1 MALIDTYRS
10 NITRKK
16 SEISKLS
23 QDKAKESA
31 KIPALKSKIIAAK
44 SAIERTKIQSTIKSK
59 LSDIGRA
66 EKDIAAVNKKIADYE
81 KKIAQK
87 DKELASEQKKYD
99 SEVSKQDQKKA
110 SEEKKRIKENERVL
124 SDINIAISRQ
134 SYIQDQIKNE
144 IIEMKKVPEKI
155 TVLFMAS
162 NPINTNHLR
171 LDEEARSIQE
181 MIRKSEHRD
190 SVNFET
196 RWAARPLDILQAINE
211 LNPAVI
217 HFSGHGAETGELVL
231 ENSDGTAK
239 LVRKEAIVQTIM
251 TSTDNIRLVF
261 FNACFSEQQAEA
273 VVENVDVAIGMN
285 TSIGDKAAVVFAS
298 QFYSAISFGLSIKI
312 AFEQAKAAL
321 MLENIPEENTPQL
334 FVRDG
339 LNASDIFLVL
349 KN

>member
-59 LSDIGRA
+59 LSEISRA
-66 EKDIAAVNKKIADYE
+66 EKDIAAVDKKIADYE

-110 SEEKKRIKENERVL
+110 SEEKKRLQENERVL

-134 SYIQDQIKNE
+134 SFIQDQIKNE
-144 IIEMKKVPEKI
+144 IEEMKKVPEKI
-155 TVLFMAS
+155 TVLFMSS
-162 NPINTNHLR
+162 NPINTSHLR
-171 LDEEARSIQE
+171 LDEEARSILE
-181 MIRKSEHRD
+181 MIRKSKHRD

-196 RWAARPLDILQAINE
+196 RWATRPLDILQAINE

>member
-16 SEISKLS
+16 SEISKLT
-23 QDKAKESA
+23 QDKAKECA
-31 KIPALKSKIIAAK
+31 KIPVLKNKIIAAK
-44 SAIERTKIQSTIKSK
+44 SAIERTKSQSTIKSK

>member
-23 QDKAKESA
+23 QYKAKEST
-31 KIPALKSKIIAAK
+31 KIPVLKSKIIAAK
-44 SAIERTKIQSTIKSK
+44 SAIERTKSQSTNRSK
-59 LSDIGRA
+59 LSEISRA
-66 EKDIAAVNKKIADYE
+66 EKDIADLDKKIADYE
-81 KKIAQK
+81 KKITQK
-87 DKELASEQKKYD
+87 DKELASEQKRYD
-99 SEVSKQDQKKA
+99 SEVTKQDQKKA
-110 SEEKKRIKENERVL
+110 TEEKKRLQENERVL

-134 SYIQDQIKNE
+134 SFIQDQIKNE
-144 IIEMKKVPEKI
+144 IEEMKKVPEKI
-155 TVLFMAS
+155 TVLFMSS
-162 NPINTNHLR
+162 NPINTSHLR

-181 MIRKSEHRD
+181 MISKSKHRD

-196 RWAARPLDILQAINE
+196 RWATRPLDILQAINE

-273 VVENVDVAIGMN
+273 VVECVDVAIGMN
-285 TSIGDKAAVVFAS
+285 TSIGDKAAVMFAS

-339 LNASDIFLVL
+339 LDACDIFLVL
-349 KN
+349 KK